1 MTGTDADEKPHQE
14 ITKLSDKEKME
25 EFMFLGLRL
34 IKGVSGS
41 EFFQRFGQ
49 NMWIVYGNVLNKL
62 KDEWLIIVD
71 MPDVRRSDYGIDVS
85 NYVLSE
91 FLLD

>member
-1 MTGTDADEKPHQE
+1 MTGTGADEKLHQE

-25 EFMFLGLRL
+25 EFMFLGLRM

-49 NMWIVYGNVLNKL
+49 NMWNVYGNVLNKL
-62 KDEWLIIVD
+62 KDEGLIIVD
-71 MPDVRRSDYGIDVS
+71 MPDVRLSDYGIDVS

>member
-1 MTGTDADEKPHQE
+1 MTGTDADEKLHQE

-25 EFMFLGLRL
+25 EFMFLGLRM

-49 NMWIVYGNVLNKL
+49 NMWTVYGNVLNKL
-62 KDEWLIIVD
+62 KDEGLIIVD
-71 MPDVRRSDYGIDVS
+71 MPDVRLSDYGIDVS